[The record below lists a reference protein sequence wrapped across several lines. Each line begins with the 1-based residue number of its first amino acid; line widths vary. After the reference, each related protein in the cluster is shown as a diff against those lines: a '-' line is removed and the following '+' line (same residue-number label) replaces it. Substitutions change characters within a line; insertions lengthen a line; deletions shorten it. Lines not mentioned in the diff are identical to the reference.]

1 MAVGAYYPQFTLA
14 ASINFTSTVLN
25 TLLQIAN
32 AVWAFGPQ
40 LAGTLLDGGS
50 RAAQVEGARANFDKT
65 VATYRQT
72 VITAFQQ
79 VEDALAQQR
88 ILEEQERVQR
98 VAVAAARDA
107 ERTALNQYAAGTV
120 DYTTVVT
127 TQTTALQNEQT
138 LLNIRLSR
146 YTASSNLIAA
156 VGGGWRDSDMPPPV
170 YIPGEKTSR
179 ELKKKSW
186 WPL

>member
-1 MAVGAYYPQFTLA
+1 M
-14 ASINFTSTVLN
+14 
-25 TLLQIAN
+25 
-32 AVWAFGPQ
+32 
-40 LAGTLLDGGS
+40 
-50 RAAQVEGARANFDKT
+50 
-65 VATYRQT
+65 
-72 VITAFQQ
+72 
-79 VEDALAQQR
+79 
-88 ILEEQERVQR
+88 QR

-138 LLNIRLSR
+138 LLNIRLAC
-146 YTASSNLIAA
+146 YTASSNLVAA

-179 ELKKKSW
+179 TSEYLRY
-186 WPL
+186 L